1 MKKQFDNS
9 IMAIFDSCCY
19 KWSTKTGSIV
29 IGSLLLV
36 FSVCFLI
43 VTIGLVAAWE
53 DFDTQ
58 FLDDRLSRFVSH
70 RFKLIIILIEVHE
83 THSQDNFSEQIIR
96 FTSSF

>member
-1 MKKQFDNS
+1 
-9 IMAIFDSCCY
+9 MAVFDSCCY

-29 IGSLLLV
+29 IGTLLLV

-58 FLDDRLSRFVSH
+58 FLDDRLSRLVGYA
-70 RFKLIIILIEVHE
+70 LIHDKKNAFIIFARRSLSVFWPVTIQKCSKV
-83 THSQDNFSEQIIR
+83 FSK
-96 FTSSF
+96 